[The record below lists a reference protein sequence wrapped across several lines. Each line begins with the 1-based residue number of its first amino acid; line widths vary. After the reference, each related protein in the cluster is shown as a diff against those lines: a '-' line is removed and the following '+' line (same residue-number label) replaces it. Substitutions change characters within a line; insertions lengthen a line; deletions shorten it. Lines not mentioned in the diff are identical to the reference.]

1 MEEIKIRPTFIR
13 TKNVRNFEA
22 LMDGLDLGEDDSRL
36 GLVYGRAGRGKSRT
50 AQWYAANHGYVYLF
64 VLTVWRTNE
73 TEFLRAL
80 WPGASHQGSAEA
92 QERLFPC
99 GDGPADR

>member
-22 LMDGLDLGEDDSRL
+22 LMDGLALGEDDSRL

-50 AQWYAANHGYVYLF
+50 AQWYAANHGFVYLF

-73 TEFLRAL
+73 TEFCGRCA
-80 WPGASHQGSAEA
+80 GSFTSRPRRSA
-92 QERLFPC
+92 RTIVSS
-99 GDGPADR
+99 R